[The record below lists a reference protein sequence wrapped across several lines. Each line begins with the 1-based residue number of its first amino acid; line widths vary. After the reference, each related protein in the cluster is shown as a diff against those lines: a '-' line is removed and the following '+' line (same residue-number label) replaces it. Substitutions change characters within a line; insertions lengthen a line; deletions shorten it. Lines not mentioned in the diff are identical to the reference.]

1 MLAKRDWVPAAS
13 ETLVQRIASQ
23 TAAEDTGQIAK
34 RIAALTARNR
44 EIHERDC
51 FNLNPAT
58 NVMSPR
64 AEAALASGLGTRP
77 SLGYPGDKYEMGL
90 EAIEEIEVI
99 AAELAAQ
106 VFDAAYA
113 EIRVPSGA
121 LGNLYGFMALCA
133 PGDTVIAPPASVG
146 GHVTHHGAGCAGLYG
161 LKTVTAPVDA
171 DGYSL
176 DIDELRKL
184 AHEVRPKLITVG
196 ASLNLFEHPVAQVRA
211 IADEV
216 GAKVLFDAA
225 HQCGIIAGRAWRNP
239 LKEGAHLMTMS
250 TYKSLGGPAG
260 GLIVTDDAAIAE
272 RLDAI
277 AFPGMTAN
285 FDAAKSAAL
294 ALTML
299 DWIDHGGRYAD
310 QMIAVAQAF
319 ASALDAEGLKVFG
332 KPRGYTKSHQFAVEA
347 AEFGGG
353 QSASKKLRKAGFLAC
368 GIGLPVAEVPG
379 DMNGLR
385 IGTPELVRWG
395 VGTQD
400 ARTLAGLVARA
411 LRSNDPSG
419 MADEVRALRQQ
430 FKTLHFV
437 GETPSA

>member
-1 MLAKRDWVPAAS
+1 MLVKRDWVPEASEALVQKIAS
-13 ETLVQRIASQ
+13 ETARASSDAISARI
-23 TAAEDTGQIAK
+23 TALAED
-34 RIAALTARNR
+34 NR
-44 EIHERDC
+44 EIHERAC

-64 AEAALASGLGTRP
+64 AEAILSSGIGTRP

-99 AAELAAQ
+99 AAALCAQ
-106 VFDAAYA
+106 VFDAEFA

-121 LGNLYGFMALCA
+121 MANLYGFMATCK
-133 PGDTVIAPPASVG
+133 PGDTIIAPPPSVG
-146 GHVTHHGAGCAGLYG
+146 GHVTHHVDGCAGLFG
-161 LKTVTAPVDA
+161 LNTVNAPVDA
-171 DGYSL
+171 DGYTL
-176 DIDELRKL
+176 DITGLRAL
-184 AHEVRPKLITVG
+184 AHEVKPALITVG
-196 ASLNLFEHPVAQVRA
+196 ASLNLFEHPVAEVRA

-225 HQCGIIAGRAWRNP
+225 HQCGIIAGKAWKNP
-239 LKEGAHLMTMS
+239 LHEGAHMMSMS

-260 GLIVTDDAAIAE
+260 GLIVSNDAALVE

-299 DWIDHGGRYAD
+299 DWVDQGAAYAAE
-310 QMIAVAQAF
+310 MIAVAQAF
-319 ASALDAEGLKVFG
+319 AAALDAEGLPVFG
-332 KPRGYTKSHQFAVEA
+332 KARGFTRSHQFAVEA

-353 QSASKKLRKAGFLAC
+353 QAASKTLRKAGFLAC
-368 GIGLPVAEVPG
+368 GIGLPIAEVAG

-395 VGTQD
+395 VGVKD
-400 ARTLAGLVARA
+400 VPALAALVARA
-411 LRSNDPSG
+411 LRSNDSEG
-419 MADEVRALRQQ
+419 MAAEVAALRGKFQ
-430 FKTLHFV
+430 TLRFV
-437 GETPSA
+437 G